1 MLSVME
7 ANMATDYDF
16 KIGSGHYRG
25 TGTRG
30 LVVLV
35 IICATRAGIFGG
47 GGIAI
52 YSGSPWLFQAL
63 RTYIDH

>member
-7 ANMATDYDF
+7 VNMAADYDF
-16 KIGSGHYRG
+16 RIGRGHYRG

-30 LVVLV
+30 LVALT
-35 IICATRAGIFGG
+35 IICATRAGIFGA

-52 YSGSPWLFQAL
+52 YSGSTWLLQAF
-63 RTYIDH
+63 RGYIGH